1 MPSLVV
7 ADLQTNPGGN
17 AGVSLQLNQSLAMH
31 VEAAR
36 ESNLCRIE
44 ELNSLKAKDEKEKDK
59 GTTRICGSAVIM
71 IKMAASVD
79 GERPAPN
86 IPNGCKAFWSSSS
99 SGMAK
104 LELLEQLK
112 QMGLRNV
119 SFAHG
124 TVVTWYGAV
133 LLYSV
138 GGSPSNLSAF
148 CFKKRKLLKNNQ
160 SARALTVHLLNQQG
174 KIKLLGELKA
184 SAKQSVEVPVDV
196 PGLEVQLKI
205 VAEV

>member
-59 GTTRICGSAVIM
+59 GTTRIRGSAVIM

>member
-59 GTTRICGSAVIM
+59 VTTRIRGSAVKV
-71 IKMAASVD
+71 IKMAASAD